1 MSEQNIKLQEARA
14 IVSDIDK
21 EVAVLFE
28 KRMKA
33 VETVAEYKKLNG
45 LPVEDLVREAQLLE
59 ENSKLILDEKI
70 KEYYIE
76 FQKNVMALS
85 KEYQR
90 KLNGDV

>member
-14 IVSDIDK
+14 IISDIDR
-21 EVAVLFE
+21 EIAVLFE
-28 KRMKA
+28 KRIRA

-45 LPVEDLVREAQLLE
+45 LPVEDLIREAQLLE
-59 ENSKLILDEKI
+59 ENSKLISDEKI

-76 FQKNVMALS
+76 FQKNVMVLS

>member
-14 IVSDIDK
+14 IISDIDK
-21 EVAVLFE
+21 EIAVLFE

>member
-14 IVSDIDK
+14 IISDIDK
-21 EVAVLFE
+21 EIAVLFE

-33 VETVAEYKKLNG
+33 VETGAEYKKLNG
-45 LPVEDLVREAQLLE
+45 LPVEDLIREAQLLE
-59 ENSKLILDEKI
+59 ENSKLISDEKI

-76 FQKNVMALS
+76 FQKYIMALS